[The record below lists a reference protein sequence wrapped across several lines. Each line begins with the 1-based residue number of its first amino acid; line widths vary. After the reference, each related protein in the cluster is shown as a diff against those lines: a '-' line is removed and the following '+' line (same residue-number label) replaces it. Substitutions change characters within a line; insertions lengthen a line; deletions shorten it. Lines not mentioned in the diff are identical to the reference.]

1 MAKKND
7 PTVTSDAT
15 ADAPEGSHPARPV
28 DEAADAASSKKYKD
42 NPDKPDPT
50 TVAQVEVTE

>member
-28 DEAADAASSKKYKD
+28 DEAADAASNKKYKD

-50 TVAQVEVTE
+50 TVAQVEVE